1 MITLAT
7 NSTIGGLYTI
17 QILITAVI
25 VWLIIIRKTIKDCEE
40 QRYYDEERRH
50 LEILQAIR
58 ESRKAPE
65 DSQK

>member
-58 ESRKAPE
+58 ESGKAPE

>member
-58 ESRKAPE
+58 ESGKAQE
-65 DSQK
+65 DSNK